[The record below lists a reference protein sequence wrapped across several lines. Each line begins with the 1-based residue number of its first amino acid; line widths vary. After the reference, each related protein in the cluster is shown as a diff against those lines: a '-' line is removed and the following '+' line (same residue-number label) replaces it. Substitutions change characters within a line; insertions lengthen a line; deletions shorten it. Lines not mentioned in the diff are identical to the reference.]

1 MIERDGCCGGNG
13 FIWDGVCERYMG
25 ENNIKVAEPAKTG
38 QLLALLVLLALL
50 ALLVLSVIR
59 HLREA
64 DYWVAVLEWK
74 VMDHFKL
81 SGW

>member
-25 ENNIKVAEPAKTG
+25 ESIKVAEPAETG
-38 QLLALLVLLALL
+38 QLLV
-50 ALLVLSVIR
+50 LLVLSVIR
-59 HLREA
+59 LLREA

-74 VMDHFKL
+74 AMDHFKL

>member
-1 MIERDGCCGGNG
+1 
-13 FIWDGVCERYMG
+13 MG
-25 ENNIKVAEPAKTG
+25 ENNTKVAEPAETG
-38 QLLALLVLLALL
+38 QLLVLLVLLIF
-50 ALLVLSVIR
+50 SVIK

-81 SGW
+81 FRLV